1 MENKVGDTILTAQ
14 KRDKLLGQLNDI
26 LEQLRPYGVM
36 LDSTSRGRKLRQRK
50 GAEPHMQRVHDLAV
64 KYEVVLKNISLVGM
78 ANDLALAKQFQ
89 PIEDAYRTGLTF
101 AEDTGMQADS
111 EAWDAFLAY
120 YGVLS
125 SMADRN
131 PELTVE
137 LDPVVQFMANGPR
150 QKAPPPAK

>member
-1 MENKVGDTILTAQ
+1 MENKVGDTLLTSQ
-14 KRDKLLGQLNDI
+14 KRDKLLGQLNDV
-26 LEQLRPYGVM
+26 LEQLRPYGIM
-36 LDSTSRGRKLRQRK
+36 LESTSRGRKLRQRK

-64 KYEVVLKNISLVGM
+64 KHEVTLKNISLAGM
-78 ANDLALAKQFQ
+78 ANDLTLAKQFQ
-89 PIEDAYRTGLTF
+89 AIEDAYRTGLTF

-131 PELTVE
+131 PELAVE
-137 LDPVVQFMANGPR
+137 LEPVVQFMANGPR